1 MKEGFR
7 PKANKA
13 TYGTFSKIMV
23 FIRLILDL
31 QLLTIIRDAK
41 RVLPGLKGKIL
52 DVGCGDSPYQALL
65 NSQNTAYTGIDIADA
80 NTFDYLNSAVIPFD
94 GRHIPFGSNVFN
106 GIICTEV
113 LEHVEE
119 YQLLIGE
126 MHRVLVNGGIAF
138 ITIPWSARYHYIP
151 YDYFRYTP
159 SSLKTMFSC
168 FSQVSIKPRG
178 SDIAVIA
185 NKLIVL
191 WFRNLLPASRWKY
204 IFVPFWIAM
213 SPVLGA
219 AVAGAHISLWLN
231 LGSADDPLGYTIE
244 CVK

>member
-13 TYGTFSKIMV
+13 THGIFSKIM
-23 FIRLILDL
+23 FSLRLLLDL
-31 QLLTIIRDAK
+31 QLLTILRDAK
-41 RVLPGLKGKIL
+41 LVLPGFKGKVL

-65 NSQNTAYTGIDIADA
+65 NSQNTAYTGIDIVDAD
-80 NTFDYLNSAVIPFD
+80 TFDYSNPAVIPFD
-94 GRHIPFGSNVFN
+94 GRHIPFGNNVFN

-119 YQLLIGE
+119 YQLLISE
-126 MHRVLVNGGIAF
+126 MHRVLVNGGTAF

-159 SSLKTMFSC
+159 SSLKTMFSG

-185 NKLIVL
+185 NKLIVM
-191 WFRNLLPASRWKY
+191 WFRNLLPAKKWQY
-204 IFVPFWIAM
+204 VFVPVWIVL
-213 SPVLGA
+213 SPVLVA
-219 AVAGAHISLWLN
+219 AVAVAHISLLLD
-231 LGSADDPLGYTIE
+231 LGSVDDPLGYTIE
-244 CVK
+244 CIK